1 MKAPEMNRIDTDKF
15 RLRHFVEKLV
25 QEGEC
30 VVHDEPIDLIDVAS
44 VLDCNPSAVWF
55 RAAGPEQA
63 ELVGNVMGTRRR
75 LAAALDTDEGGFPAA
90 LRERLRQPV
99 APIELPSSEA
109 PVHEVVLTG
118 NDADLTTLP
127 VHLQHGLDG
136 APYISASIDFAHDA
150 SSGFTNIGCRR
161 LMLRGPRAAGID
173 LNAPSDLRAL
183 YQGAVARGE
192 RLPVAFTVGS
202 HPADFLAA
210 VASTPPID
218 ELEVIGAVRAAPLP
232 VVKCVTNG
240 IKVPA
245 DAELVLE
252 GYIDER
258 GLVEPEGPYGEY
270 IGYYGLLKSNPVF
283 HLTAVT
289 RRKDALF
296 QTVSIGGARLGYTDT
311 AQLGAAKTEAAIWNV
326 LQQAIREPLAV
337 CCTASSG
344 GMYNVRVSLRQRN
357 PGEARNAIAAVFC
370 SSGDVKHVFVVDDD
384 VDVFSDEQIDWALA
398 TRFQADR
405 DIVVA
410 SGFRCV
416 PLDPSLQGSRTG
428 AKAGFDCT
436 KPFGKGDS
444 AEFTVPHPPKLSA
457 APAPAALTG
466 NGRRS
471 IEDALAQGPA
481 TYLELMAA
489 VGTRDGRE
497 LLRDFDKLYAQG
509 RLQRLKDG
517 RYTLNGGGPA

>member
-1 MKAPEMNRIDTDKF
+1 MTQVDTEKF

-30 VVHDEPIDLIDVAS
+30 VVHDAPIDLIDVAA
-44 VLDCNPSAVWF
+44 VLDCNPNAVWF
-55 RAAGPEQA
+55 RSVGPEKT

-75 LAAALDTDEGGFPAA
+75 LAAALDTDETGFPAA
-90 LRERLRQPV
+90 LRERLRHPV
-99 APIELPSSEA
+99 APIEVPSSDA
-109 PVHEVVLTG
+109 PVHDVVLTG
-118 NDADLTTLP
+118 DDADLTSLP

-136 APYISASIDFAHDA
+136 APYISASIDYARDPQ
-150 SSGFTNIGCRR
+150 SSVTNIGCRR
-161 LMLRGPRAAGID
+161 LMLRGPRAAGVD

-183 YQGAVARGE
+183 YQAAVARGE
-192 RLPVAFTVGS
+192 RMPVAFAVGS
-202 HPADFLAA
+202 HPTDFLAA
-210 VASTPPID
+210 VASTPPMD
-218 ELEVIGAVRAAPLP
+218 ELEVIGAVRGAAVP
-232 VVKCVTNG
+232 VVKCVTVDV
-240 IKVPA
+240 KVPA
-245 DAELVLE
+245 DAEMVLE

-283 HLTAVT
+283 HLTAIT
-289 RRKDALF
+289 RRRDALF
-296 QTVSIGGARLGYTDT
+296 QTVTIGGARLGYTDT

-326 LQQAIREPLAV
+326 LQQAIREPVAV

-405 DIVVA
+405 DFVVA

-428 AKAGFDCT
+428 AKGGFDCT
-436 KPFGKGDS
+436 KPFGKGNS
-444 AEFTVPHPPKLSA
+444 VEFTVPHPPQMPQRPHRSLE
-457 APAPAALTG
+457 AALT
-466 NGRRS
+466 
-471 IEDALAQGPA
+471 EGPA

-489 VGTRDGRE
+489 LGTRDGRE
-497 LLRDFDKLYAQG
+497 ILRDFGKLYEQG
-509 RLQRLKDG
+509 RLKRLQDG
-517 RYTLNGGGPA
+517 RYTLNGGGA